1 VLVRIHV
8 FRTGHI
14 EKFLEMVFWLLR
26 LALEVTLDDR
36 DILPVGASLWPLLAA
51 LGTLLGAFD
60 GGFGWHSPAA
70 ASSRFPIAQNEGSPN
85 RLLARGVPSGIIKHP
100 LGGSRLIMIE
110 LRHQGM
116 ARRAGLECQ
125 DGVGV
130 VHPWELMALL
140 REAPNVIS
148 EGFTRL
154 LPAALQV
161 LWVARPHI
169 HALEVVGEDLFKIL
183 LAIDDVSW

>member
-1 VLVRIHV
+1 
-8 FRTGHI
+8 
-14 EKFLEMVFWLLR
+14 
-26 LALEVTLDDR
+26 
-36 DILPVGASLWPLLAA
+36 
-51 LGTLLGAFD
+51 
-60 GGFGWHSPAA
+60 
-70 ASSRFPIAQNEGSPN
+70 
-85 RLLARGVPSGIIKHP
+85 
-100 LGGSRLIMIE
+100 MIE